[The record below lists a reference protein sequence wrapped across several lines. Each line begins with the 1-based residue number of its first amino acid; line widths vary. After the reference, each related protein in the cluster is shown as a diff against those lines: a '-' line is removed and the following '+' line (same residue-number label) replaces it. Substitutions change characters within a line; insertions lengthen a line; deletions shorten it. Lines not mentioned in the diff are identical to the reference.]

1 MTHVSFTPGFFQ
13 TLSFT
18 HFFVSVCFGALK
30 AKILLSHEHA
40 RNFVLHGLYFTPRK
54 GPSACSNVA
63 EVASISSGIF
73 LGGERRFIQA
83 KPFPQH
89 SMSRG
94 NGNVQMGESVFST
107 KKRRKEGEKKKK
119 RSGNEIDDDDN
130 IILR

>member
-1 MTHVSFTPGFFQ
+1 M
-13 TLSFT
+13 
-18 HFFVSVCFGALK
+18 
-30 AKILLSHEHA
+30 
-40 RNFVLHGLYFTPRK
+40 LHGLYFTPRK

-107 KKRRKEGEKKKK
+107 KKRRRKEKRRRRRRKKKK
-119 RSGNEIDDDDN
+119 KKKSGDEIDDDDN
-130 IILR
+130 IEMRQPFFKKV